1 MNTPAKKARAGLSKS
16 KRGEDHAEEDA
27 NVSECAFNR
36 YYNSIATFSTPFY
49 FYG

>member
-16 KRGEDHAEEDA
+16 KRGEDHAEEDS
-27 NVSECAFNR
+27 NVSECMQTC
-36 YYNSIATFSTPFY
+36 YYNSIATFSTHFY